1 MSTME
6 PEAQHFEDPEFGPG
20 DLPPESEFTFV
31 DHASLWISRVT
42 MFLVAVIVLAIF
54 YEVVARY
61 FFRAPTLWANELSLF
76 LGGMSYLFAG
86 LFAMQQR
93 SHIRVTAA
101 LRARVAEAQAGF
113 DAIALVCM
121 LIFSAGLVVGG
132 FPSAWRAL
140 STWERYGTAWNP
152 PIPAVLKPLILVVVI
167 LIAIQAVNN
176 FVVDLRRLRRG

>member
-1 MSTME
+1 MTTIE

-20 DLPPESEFTFV
+20 DLPPESEFTII
-31 DHASLWISRVT
+31 DHAALWISRVT
-42 MFLVAVIVLAIF
+42 MFLVAAIVVAIF

-93 SHIRVTAA
+93 SHIRVTVLYERVSPR
-101 LRARVAEAQAGF
+101 LRRVF
-113 DAIALVCM
+113 DAIALVCV
-121 LIFSAGLVVGG
+121 LIFSAGVVVGG

-140 STWERYGTAWNP
+140 ITWERYGTAWNP

>member
-1 MSTME
+1 MSQE
-6 PEAQHFEDPEFGPG
+6 PHELIDPEYGPG

-42 MFLVAVIVLAIF
+42 MFLFAAIVVAIF

-76 LGGMSYLFAG
+76 LGGMGYLFAG

-93 SHIRVTAA
+93 AHIRVTAVYDHVSPTT
-101 LRARVAEAQAGF
+101 RRVF
-113 DAIALVCM
+113 DAIALVCV
-121 LIFSAGLVVGG
+121 LIFSVGVAVGG
-132 FPSAWRAL
+132 FTSAWRAL

-152 PIPAVLKPLILVVVI
+152 PIPAVLKPLILVVVV
-167 LIAIQAVNN
+167 LVAIQAINN
-176 FVVDLRRLRRG
+176 LIVDLRRLRRG